1 MGLIRAASNAV
12 RGTLAD
18 QWKEYFYCD
27 ALDADVLV
35 ARGVRNVS
43 GRSSNRRGDDNI
55 ITDGS
60 HIAVADGQCM
70 IIVEDGRV
78 MDVCAEPGAYTYD
91 MGTSPSVFG
100 GSFMEGLRGIAKEAW
115 ERFQFGGGAGKNQRV
130 YYVNIKEIPGNK
142 YGTPNPVPFRVVDRN
157 IGLDVDISIRC
168 NGEYSYRIVN
178 PMAFYANVC
187 GNVGNVYTRDQ
198 IDSML
203 KSELLTALQPA
214 FARISEMGIRYS
226 ALPGHTMELSDALN
240 EVLSKKWTELRG
252 IQIYSFGMNSVTAP
266 KEDEDM
272 IKQLQKSAV
281 MRDPGMAA
289 ATLAGAQA
297 DAMRTAAANTAGA
310 MTGFMGMGMAQQA
323 GGAGIQG
330 LYEMGRQQPNQP
342 MPGGAYVGQSSQDG
356 AYAGQPNQQP
366 SGGMHTGQE
375 NQPRQ
380 QSSGDVPSEASA
392 ASGWICSCGKAGNT
406 GKFCTECGAPKPA
419 ADGWTCACGTVN
431 KGKFCSECGRPKP
444 AGVPQYKCDKCGWE
458 PEDPAKPPK
467 FCPECGD
474 PFDDGDIK
482 A

>member
-78 MDVCAEPGAYTYD
+78 MDACAEPGAYTYD

-100 GSFMEGLRGIAKEAW
+100 GSFMEGLKGIAKEAW

-252 IQIYSFGMNSVTAP
+252 IQIYSFGMNSVTAS

-330 LYEMGRQQPNQP
+330 LYEMGRQQNGQQPNQP
-342 MPGGAYVGQSSQDG
+342 MPGG

-366 SGGMHTGQE
+366 SGGMHTGQG
-375 NQPRQ
+375 NRQ
-380 QSSGDVPSEASA
+380 QSSGNVPSEASA
-392 ASGWICSCGKAGNT
+392 VSGWTCSCGKAGNT
-406 GKFCTECGAPKPA
+406 GRFCTACGA
-419 ADGWTCACGTVN
+419 VN

-458 PEDPAKPPK
+458 PEDPTKPPK

>member
-1 MGLIRAASNAV
+1 M
-12 RGTLAD
+12 
-18 QWKEYFYCD
+18 
-27 ALDADVLV
+27 
-35 ARGVRNVS
+35 
-43 GRSSNRRGDDNI
+43 
-55 ITDGS
+55 
-60 HIAVADGQCM
+60 
-70 IIVEDGRV
+70 
-78 MDVCAEPGAYTYD
+78 
-91 MGTSPSVFG
+91 
-100 GSFMEGLRGIAKEAW
+100 
-115 ERFQFGGGAGKNQRV
+115 
-130 YYVNIKEIPGNK
+130 NIKEIPGNK

-342 MPGGAYVGQSSQDG
+342 MPGGTYVGQSSQDSAHVRQSAQDG

-380 QSSGDVPSEASA
+380 QTSGDVPSEASA